1 MNSAARRVP
10 GHWGI
15 ITIQSD
21 HVIVNRAA
29 RAGNPSCARQ
39 LAVLWKL
46 ELTNLLTKTSL
57 PLYTYKSKQYI
68 IDRIVERLDEAEIKR
83 HVAYPIR

>member
-1 MNSAARRVP
+1 MPAR
-10 GHWGI
+10 WGI

-21 HVIVNRAA
+21 QVVIHRAA
-29 RAGNPSCARQ
+29 RAGKPDCARQ